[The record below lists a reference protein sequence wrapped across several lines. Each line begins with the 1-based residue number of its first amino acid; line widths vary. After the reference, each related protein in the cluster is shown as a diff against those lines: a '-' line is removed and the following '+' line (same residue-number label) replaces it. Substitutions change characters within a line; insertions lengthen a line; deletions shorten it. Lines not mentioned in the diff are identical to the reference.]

1 MLIGVVALIVIGP
14 EDLPKLFRTLGR
26 ITARARSMAREFTS
40 AMEDA
45 AKSSGLEDAAK
56 TLKDV
61 NSLTSKK
68 ALGLDALDR
77 AAERF
82 EKWDPLNPKT
92 DSASTSMKPDPA
104 APAPVSGTTA
114 PSSGVVTDGQADAV
128 FAPTPATP
136 PVSASAS
143 ASATSAASSSLS
155 TPLPPPPAVSPVLGS
170 GPTPAANEA
179 PGKRRLHA
187 VRRSDLDGAND
198 KKGD

>member
-26 ITARARSMAREFTS
+26 ITARARSMSREFTS

-45 AKSSGLEDAAK
+45 AKSSGLEEAAN

-82 EKWDPLNPKT
+82 EKWDPMNPKT
-92 DSASTSMKPDPA
+92 DDAKGSLKPAAPKPA
-104 APAPVSGTTA
+104 APASAG
-114 PSSGVVTDGQADAV
+114 SDGQADAV
-128 FAPTPATP
+128 TP
-136 PVSASAS
+136 PAPAG
-143 ASATSAASSSLS
+143 APPASAASS
-155 TPLPPPPAVSPVLGS
+155 TPASQTPAPAAVPLATEVTPPA
-170 GPTPAANEA
+170 AEA

-187 VRRSDLDGAND
+187 VRRSDSGTEM
-198 KKGD
+198 KGD